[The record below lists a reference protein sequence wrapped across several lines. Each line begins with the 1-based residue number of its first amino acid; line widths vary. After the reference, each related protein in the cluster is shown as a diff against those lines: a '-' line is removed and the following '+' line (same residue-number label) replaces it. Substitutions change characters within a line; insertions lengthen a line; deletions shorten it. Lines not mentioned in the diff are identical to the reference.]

1 VFSRIHHASTG
12 ICWGALL
19 LLVVFRT
26 PGAYAQSALEVEL
39 TFTTAPSLLD
49 CPSEATFRN
58 WVREHVGYDPFRAG
72 APHRILAHARPEG
85 EESVGAVSWHL
96 GSAAV
101 GERELRG
108 RECHDVVRAMAFA
121 VAIQVQLY
129 SDQELAEKSDERGAS
144 TPSDAASTPASA
156 SPAPQTAE
164 FQTAEPRGTLRPI
177 SWLATTGVGVG
188 VRLRSD
194 PFTTMEGRM
203 FGGLSHDTVGGE
215 LAVGGAVPKRWGA
228 RHGAGFDYWSLWSSV
243 AVCLLP
249 RPLAGCATGRLER
262 LEARGTGVD
271 VSRTASAWLVEVGPR
286 IAFLAP
292 LSPRWQ
298 VNLYIEARA
307 VLSPARIVLDDTQVW
322 KSPTWSLMFGADLAA
337 VWNLAP

>member
-1 VFSRIHHASTG
+1 MFSRIHHASTG
-12 ICWGALL
+12 TRWGALL

-26 PGAYAQSALEVEL
+26 QAAYAQSALEVEL

-49 CPSEATFRN
+49 CPSEDTFRN
-58 WVREHVGYDPFRAG
+58 WVREQVGYDPFRAG
-72 APHRILAHARPEG
+72 APHRVSAHARPEG
-85 EESVGAVSWHL
+85 VEAVGAVYWHL
-96 GSAAV
+96 GSTAV

-129 SDQELAEKSDERGAS
+129 SDQQLAEKRDQPGAS
-144 TPSDAASTPASA
+144 TPATDATSTPDGAGSA
-156 SPAPQTAE
+156 S
-164 FQTAEPRGTLRPI
+164 QTAEPRGALRPI

-194 PFTTMEGRM
+194 PLTTMEGRI
-203 FGGLSHDTVGGE
+203 FGGLSHDAVGGE
-215 LAVGGAVPKRWGA
+215 LAVGGALPGRWGA
-228 RHGAGFDYWSLWSSV
+228 RHGAGFDYWSLWSSA
-243 AVCLLP
+243 AVCVIP
-249 RPLAGCATGRLER
+249 RPLAACATARLER

-292 LSPRWQ
+292 LPPRGQ

-307 VLSPARIVLDDTQVW
+307 VLSPARVVLDDTQVW
-322 KSPTWSLMFGADLAA
+322 KSPAWSLMFGADLAA